1 MIPRDTGRPELR
13 IGDEEREAAVSA
25 LGEHYAAGRLTK
37 EEYDERAERAFA
49 ARTHAQLLPLFADLP
64 RPAAAPG
71 GARGA
76 DRAPGRDA
84 RRGHPGW
91 WAGTWMVPVL
101 AVVAGL
107 VILTHLPLFL
117 LILVAWFVL
126 ARMGRHWGRG
136 CGHGYGG
143 QQYRGYR
150 RGQWVR

>member
-1 MIPRDTGRPELR
+1 MNPRDPGRAEMR

-25 LGEHYAAGRLTK
+25 LGVHYAAGRLTK

-64 RPAAAPG
+64 RPVAAPG
-71 GARGA
+71 AARAAGAPSP
-76 DRAPGRDA
+76 DP
-84 RRGHPGW
+84 RRGHPDW
-91 WAGTWMVPVL
+91 WSGTWMVPVL

-117 LILVAWFVL
+117 LVLVAWFVL
-126 ARMGRHWGRG
+126 ARMGRRWGRGG
-136 CGHGYGG
+136 CGHGYGAHD
-143 QQYRGYR
+143 RGYR